1 MDESVGQRHRNIEFN
16 RHKLRDDDENDG
28 TQQLFKKERG

>member
-1 MDESVGQRHRNIEFN
+1 MDEPVRQRHRNIEFN
-16 RHKLRDDDENDG
+16 RHKLRDDDENNR